1 MRKTT
6 SIQKAIEQGLITKEA
21 GERLLAQLPKEAQE
35 TEMEKALAFAQ
46 QVFPNGE
53 RSPSSIP
60 RKVQE
65 YKMQEA
71 LSPVEPSGDRVPPVS
86 SPTLTETRGE
96 EKKPET
102 TTRPAPP
109 TQPIIVYDQ
118 SANWR
123 IIAAVLSGIAA
134 AIAIIKSLI

>member
-1 MRKTT
+1 MSRRDDILRMM
-6 SIQKAIEQGLITKEA
+6 SAGRIPKET
-21 GERLLAQLPKEAQE
+21 GERLLAQLPEETQE

-71 LSPVEPSGDRVPPVS
+71 LSPVEPSGDKKPHVS
-86 SPTLTETRGE
+86 SLTLTEPKEE
-96 EKKPET
+96 EKKPEIIT
-102 TTRPAPP
+102 QPAPL
-109 TQPIIVYDQ
+109 TQPIIVYDR